1 MSGILNALIPVGI
14 VVGAMLVLY
23 LIITIFFCMTGD
35 RDSSCFGVFQTGL
48 LGGKRKRYRG

>member
-1 MSGILNALIPVGI
+1 MSEILNALIPVVI
-14 VVGAMLVLY
+14 VVGAMLALY

>member
-1 MSGILNALIPVGI
+1 MGEILNAIIPVSI
-14 VVGAMLVLY
+14 VLGAMLVLY
-23 LIITIFFCMTGD
+23 LMITIFFCITGD